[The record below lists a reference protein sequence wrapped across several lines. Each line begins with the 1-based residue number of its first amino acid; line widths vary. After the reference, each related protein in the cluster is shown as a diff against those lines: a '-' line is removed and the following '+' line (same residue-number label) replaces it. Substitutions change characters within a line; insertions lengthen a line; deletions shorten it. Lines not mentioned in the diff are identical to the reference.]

1 MRSTRIAYKRTHA
14 GVLNPVLVSSFHK
27 RGKKLDRMWRRAT
40 EIIGNLGKEPC
51 SKRLKGFS
59 LLSLI
64 KTSSDDF
71 SDYNVQV
78 SPQGENTEQ

>member
-1 MRSTRIAYKRTHA
+1 
-14 GVLNPVLVSSFHK
+14 
-27 RGKKLDRMWRRAT
+27 MWRRTT
-40 EIIGNLGKEPC
+40 EIIRNLGKGPC

-71 SDYNVQV
+71 GDYNVQV
-78 SPQGENTEQ
+78 STQGENTEQ